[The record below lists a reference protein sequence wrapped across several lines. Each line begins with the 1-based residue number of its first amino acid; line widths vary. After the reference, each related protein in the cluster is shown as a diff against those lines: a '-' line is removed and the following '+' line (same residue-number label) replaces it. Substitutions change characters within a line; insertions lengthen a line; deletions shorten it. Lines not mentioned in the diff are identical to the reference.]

1 MYICEG
7 TSTCRTSL
15 CAPGWSGSTI
25 LGKRQTCTPQLNS
38 TPPEA
43 NQLITTSTAGDLQAE
58 GDGTE
63 VTSREACTPDEQV
76 HVIDGDRGRVIPNT
90 SNASS
95 VSSSHLPAMHHG
107 CMEPPGAQTYSTE
120 TPEQSTPFELL
131 PSGHDGRGQSN
142 SPSTDQHSTSGGV
155 SPILMSG
162 SGSNSPDSSV
172 MISSHHETFSLTDVS
187 AYSLELSQ
195 PATSTSDQHL
205 QFAGK
210 EEEGHACMPSGHQ
223 QHGRELSAE
232 LPQASPKTP
241 DQESTTPKA
250 LELSQVDNGSHLDH
264 PPLTP
269 HIEDHEVKKLSTL
282 SAEKATA
289 TPIVVD
295 PCEEVGGLKLRTSVL
310 PSLQTPGG
318 DTATAAFFTNGDKY
332 IGERNQVDT
341 GSRETCV
348 QQHVQR

>member
-1 MYICEG
+1 
-7 TSTCRTSL
+7 
-15 CAPGWSGSTI
+15 
-25 LGKRQTCTPQLNS
+25 
-38 TPPEA
+38 
-43 NQLITTSTAGDLQAE
+43 
-58 GDGTE
+58 
-63 VTSREACTPDEQV
+63 
-76 HVIDGDRGRVIPNT
+76 
-90 SNASS
+90 
-95 VSSSHLPAMHHG
+95 
-107 CMEPPGAQTYSTE
+107 
-120 TPEQSTPFELL
+120 
-131 PSGHDGRGQSN
+131 
-142 SPSTDQHSTSGGV
+142 
-155 SPILMSG
+155 
-162 SGSNSPDSSV
+162 

-195 PATSTSDQHL
+195 PATSTGDQHL

-250 LELSQVDNGSHLDH
+250 LELSQVDIGSHFDH
-264 PPLTP
+264 PPQTP

-282 SAEKATA
+282 CAEKATA
-289 TPIVVD
+289 THIVVD

-348 QQHVQR
+348 QQHVQRRMPTLVASGIHLPNFFMPPHELEQSMRSLRASVLSRPPPRRNQESAFDHHISTKQGFRTLQEVNQYLESRRTGDAGQTEEISASQTQRIARIFSSKPAHIH